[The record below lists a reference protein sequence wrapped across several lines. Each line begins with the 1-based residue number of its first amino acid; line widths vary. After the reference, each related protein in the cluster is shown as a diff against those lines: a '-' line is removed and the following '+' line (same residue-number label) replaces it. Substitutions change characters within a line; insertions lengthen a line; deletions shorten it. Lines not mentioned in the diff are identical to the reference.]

1 MNRKAYGQAQTITVL
16 GRDMRKLL
24 WEKYGLPDEKVR
36 WIPHWS
42 PAGKSQPLSFAQSR
56 LGVRLGL
63 EKKWVVQYSGNMG
76 LWHDME
82 NLVRAAELLR
92 EEESI
97 HFLCAGS
104 GRRRQ
109 GAEHLA
115 QQLGLRNV
123 TWIDPVPLED
133 LDDLLAG
140 CHAALISQ
148 REGLTGIAV
157 PCKLYGILAAGRP
170 VLAAVPADCET
181 ALVVREEKCGEV
193 LPPHN
198 PKALADCIRRRSRD
212 PAGSAEMG
220 QRSRLAYEQKY
231 TLDRAV
237 ERFREVWRI

>member
-16 GRDMRKLL
+16 GRDMKKLL
-24 WEKYGLPDEKVR
+24 LETYGLPEEKVS

-42 PAGKSQPLSFAQSR
+42 PAGRAQPLSFAQSR
-56 LGVRLGL
+56 LAVRLGL

-82 NLVRAAELLR
+82 NLVRTAELLR

-133 LDDLLAG
+133 LDDLLA
-140 CHAALISQ
+140 CSHAALISQ
-148 REGLTGIAV
+148 RDGLTGIAV